1 MQKHLLLIFSLVLV
15 ISCASSINFVINKT
29 KYVNISSNN
38 YNSLL
43 MKIISKN
50 FSLYNIIITTNH
62 NSKKVPKLIINDST
76 SNLIVQ
82 PIDKD
87 CISVSLCINIMLILS
102 NKTIC
107 KTIKINHIL
116 IINYN
121 FIYLEKIRNNLLLK
135 YKFYQEFTEQLLLY
149 IINYI

>member
-1 MQKHLLLIFSLVLV
+1 MQKCLLLIFSLIL
-15 ISCASSINFVINKT
+15 IFSCTNNVNFVVNKIKYINI
-29 KYVNISSNN
+29 NSNSC
-38 YNSLL
+38 NSLL

-50 FSLYNIIITTNH
+50 FSLYNIIVITNH
-62 NSKKVPKLIINDST
+62 NSDIPKLIINDST

-82 PIDKD
+82 VIDKN
-87 CISVSLCINIMLILS
+87 CINVSLCINIKLILR

-107 KTIKINHIL
+107 KNIKIDHIL
-116 IINYN
+116 IIDCN

>member
-1 MQKHLLLIFSLVLV
+1 MQKYLLLIFSLIL
-15 ISCASSINFVINKT
+15 IFSCTNHVSFVINKT
-29 KYVNISSNN
+29 KYINISSNN

-50 FSLYNIIITTNH
+50 FNLYNIVVTTNH
-62 NSKKVPKLIINDST
+62 NNDIPKLVINDST
-76 SNLIVQ
+76 SDLIVQ
-82 PIDKD
+82 SINKN
-87 CISVSLCINIMLILS
+87 CVSVSLCINIKLILS
-102 NKTIC
+102 NKIIC
-107 KTIKINHIL
+107 KLIKVNHIL
-116 IINYN
+116 IIDYD